1 MVVFAM
7 QLISVVIHNGNL
19 FQLSKPRIRDEAD
32 GIFSKGTA
40 FSENAVCICMD
51 WL

>member
-1 MVVFAM
+1 MVATYFSRN
-7 QLISVVIHNGNL
+7 LKSHL
-19 FQLSKPRIRDEAD
+19 FQLSKPMIRDEAD
-32 GIFSKGTA
+32 GVFSKGTA